1 MSIFLIKN
9 HLKISNE
16 IIILL
21 FHKINKKTLNFYKK
35 LMIHHSEI
43 PIKC

>member
-21 FHKINKKTLNFYKK
+21 FHKMNKKNNFYKK

>member
-21 FHKINKKTLNFYKK
+21 FHKMNKKNTQLLQKTNDPSFRNTD
-35 LMIHHSEI
+35 
-43 PIKC
+43 

>member
-1 MSIFLIKN
+1 MSNFLIKN

-21 FHKINKKTLNFYKK
+21 FHKMNKKNTQLLQKTNDPSFRNTD
-35 LMIHHSEI
+35 
-43 PIKC
+43 